1 MIEDYKE
8 DLTNENPKED
18 IITVEPEED
27 TIVNDLL
34 EIQEDLHCK
43 RTPIL
48 EIAYDRVGDVDNFRT
63 RIMVLDHTTATWK
76 FELKNLSDDVNATM

>member
-27 TIVNDLL
+27 TIINDLL
-34 EIQEDLHCK
+34 ELQGDLRCK
-43 RTPIL
+43 RTLNL
-48 EIAYDRVGDVDNFRT
+48 EIVYDQVGDVDNFHT
-63 RIMVLDHTTATWK
+63 RIMVLDHATAT
-76 FELKNLSDDVNATM
+76 